1 MVQELFAYFF
11 GIYIKFA
18 TTLDTQV
25 NKKCWWFQDEI
36 KECINKLEQFN
47 SINILALLVC
57 RGKMHKGGIYQ
68 FSIRWIHC
76 SVPEGD
82 MHF

>member
-25 NKKCWWFQDEI
+25 NKDIARNVDDFRMKSR
-36 KECINKLEQFN
+36 NASTN
-47 SINILALLVC
+47 
-57 RGKMHKGGIYQ
+57 
-68 FSIRWIHC
+68 
-76 SVPEGD
+76 
-82 MHF
+82 